1 MIKSDIENNKIITKS
16 NIKYIKHLS
25 NSKKDSIQMVDSIL
39 VLLIIAEKNTIM
51 IIFIILVIPAIC
63 PQLWKNLINFLNYI
77 IKKPL

>member
-1 MIKSDIENNKIITKS
+1 MVKSDIENNKIITKS
-16 NIKYIKHLS
+16 NIKYIKYLS
-25 NSKKDSIQMVDSIL
+25 NSKKDSIQMVDAIL

>member
-25 NSKKDSIQMVDSIL
+25 NSKKDSIQMVDAIL